1 MDPRVL
7 PSDAA
12 FGRHTFL
19 LCFSPPYRR
28 LFQALTRPA
37 DLRRYLELMTPQENG
52 PRHGPLRTQID
63 LLTGTLQVDV
73 SLLKVAWTRTFTW
86 SVVFSPFR
94 LPLALHLLL
103 VWQGV
108 YLCVLIA

>member
-1 MDPRVL
+1 M
-7 PSDAA
+7 
-12 FGRHTFL
+12 
-19 LCFSPPYRR
+19 CC
-28 LFQALTRPA
+28 
-37 DLRRYLELMTPQENG
+37 
-52 PRHGPLRTQID
+52 LRT
-63 LLTGTLQVDV
+63 TGSKWKWPLKTHWHLV